1 MVFIPR
7 KARKASSTGYYHVV
21 IKGNGGQI
29 IFEEDADRE
38 RFLRTLGKYIR
49 EEPFEILAYCLM
61 DNHVHLLMHAE
72 HDLDRIMKRI
82 TCSYAYYFNTKYERT
97 GHLFQDRYRSEPIE
111 DERYLLTVI
120 RYIHNNPQKA
130 GISRREDYLWSS
142 WREYLGR
149 ETVVSTELILRISG
163 GRQGF
168 LRLSKSADDA
178 ECMDISEK
186 QRLRDQDA
194 AALAEQLLGV
204 DNLFRMQKMER
215 EERDRAV
222 RILKIHGLPVRQIA
236 RLTGIT
242 RAVVSKA

>member
-1 MVFIPR
+1 
-7 KARKASSTGYYHVV
+7 
-21 IKGNGGQI
+21 
-29 IFEEDADRE
+29 
-38 RFLRTLGKYIR
+38 
-49 EEPFEILAYCLM
+49 M